1 MRQTRITV
9 VDAVFTVVDVGDT
22 VGEAKDLD
30 EARQT
35 SDIRGD
41 PNGKYNGHTAQPTV
55 NGVDTSDVNRKLS
68 DKEFDDPDVRTYI
81 LNRRLF
87 LKKNNSSYSND
98 RKIKEMV
105 MEIAQTIMDKKRS
118 GEDDS
123 NPRDDKKQKGEKE
136 KDPWNLM
143 GKGAD

>member
-1 MRQTRITV
+1 
-9 VDAVFTVVDVGDT
+9 
-22 VGEAKDLD
+22 
-30 EARQT
+30 
-35 SDIRGD
+35 
-41 PNGKYNGHTAQPTV
+41 NGKYNGHTVHTTV
-55 NGVDTSDVNRKLS
+55 NGVDTSDVNRKFT

-123 NPRDDKKQKGEKE
+123 NPRDDKKQKGHQII
-136 KDPWNLM
+136 L
-143 GKGAD
+143 GKITTDDRHPQRRSSKRIKASHVEADDTD